1 MEIFNALMA
10 GFATAITP
18 INLLWCLVG
27 CALGTAVGVLPG
39 IGPAVAVAMLL
50 PITGKVDITASM
62 IFFSGI
68 YYGAMYGGS
77 TTSILLNTPG
87 ETASMV
93 TAMEG
98 NKMAKS
104 GRAGAALAT
113 AAIGSFVAGTIATVI
128 VTLFAPFVAE
138 FAVKLGPPE
147 YFLLMLLAFTTV
159 SAVLGKSTLRGMT
172 ALFVGLAAG
181 CVGLDQISG
190 QGRYTGGVPELLDGI
205 EIVLVAVGLFAVAE
219 VLHAVLYEGKVT
231 EGQNKLSRVHM
242 TKRDWKRSI
251 PAWLRGTA
259 IGTPFGCIPAGGTE
273 IPTFL
278 SYAMEKKLVKN
289 PEDKAEFGT
298 KGAIE
303 GVAGPEAAN
312 NATVTAALIPLLTL
326 GIPTSNTTAILLGA
340 FQNYGIQPGPQ
351 LFTTS
356 AALVWALIASLYI
369 GNVMLL
375 VLNLPMVGLWVKLL
389 KIPKPQLYAGI
400 LIFATV
406 GAYGMRQSAFDLFLL
421 YAIGLLGV
429 VMRRFD
435 FPTAPVVVGMI
446 LGPLAEAQLR
456 NAMSI
461 GEGSAV
467 VFFQRPMSI
476 TLVVIVVAVLVLPR
490 LAKRMSERKLKRLA
504 QLDA

>member
-1 MEIFNALMA
+1 MDIFNALMQ
-10 GFATAITP
+10 GFAAAITP
-18 INLLWCLVG
+18 ANLLWCLVG

-50 PITGKVDITASM
+50 PITGKVDVTASM

-113 AAIGSFVAGTIATVI
+113 AAIGSFVAGTIATII
-128 VTLFAPFVAE
+128 VTLFAPFVAD

-172 ALFVGLAAG
+172 ALFIGLAAG

-219 VLHAVLYEGKVT
+219 VLYAVLYEGKVV

-242 TKRDWKRSI
+242 SKRDWKRSI

-278 SYAMEKKLVKN
+278 SYAMEKKLAK
-289 PEDKAEFGT
+289 DSDAKGEFGT
-298 KGAIE
+298 TGAIE

-421 YAIGLLGV
+421 YAIGVLGV
-429 VMRRFD
+429 IMRRFD

-461 GEGSAV
+461 GEGSAA

-476 TLVVIVVAVLVLPR
+476 VLILVVLAVLILPR
-490 LAKRMSERKLKRLA
+490 VAKAMAMKKARAEGA
-504 QLDA
+504 

>member
-1 MEIFNALMA
+1 MDTFNLLLQGFGTALSL
-10 GFATAITP
+10 T
-18 INLLWCLVG
+18 NLLWALFG

-39 IGPAVAVAMLL
+39 IGPATTVAMLL
-50 PITGKVDITASM
+50 PITAKVDITASM
-62 IFFSGI
+62 IFFAGI

-104 GRAGAALAT
+104 GRAGQALAT
-113 AAIGSFVAGTIATVI
+113 AAIGSFVAGTIATVV
-128 VTLFAPFVAE
+128 VTLFAPVVAE
-138 FAVKLGPPE
+138 YAVKLGPPE
-147 YFLLMLLAFTTV
+147 YFLLMVLAFTTV
-159 SAVLGKSTLRGMT
+159 SAVLGKSTVR
-172 ALFVGLAAG
+172 GLAALFIG
-181 CVGLDQISG
+181 LAVGLIGMDQISG
-190 QGRYTGGVPELLDGI
+190 QPRYTGGKAEFLDGI

-219 VLHAVLYEGKVT
+219 VLHAVLFEGKIVET
-231 EGQNKLSRVHM
+231 QNRLTRVHM
-242 TKRDWKRSI
+242 DKRDWRRSI

-259 IGTPFGCIPAGGTE
+259 IGAPFGCIPAGGTE

-278 SYAMEKKLVKN
+278 SYATEKKLAKGD
-289 PEDKAEFGT
+289 DKAEFG
-298 KGAIE
+298 KEGAIE

-312 NATVTAALIPLLTL
+312 NATVTTALIPLLTL

-356 AALVWALIASLYI
+356 AALVWALVASLYI

-375 VLNLPMVGLWVKLL
+375 ILNLPMVGLWVKLL

-406 GAYGMRQSAFDLFLL
+406 GAYGMRQSSFDLFLL
-421 YAIGLLGV
+421 YVIGAIGV

-461 GEGSAV
+461 GEGKWS
-467 VFFQRPMSI
+467 VFVERPVSI
-476 TLVVIVVAVLVLPR
+476 FLIVVIVTVLLLPR
-490 LAKRMSERKLKRLA
+490 ILRWRAARRA
-504 QLDA
+504 A

>member
-1 MEIFNALMA
+1 MEILNALLQ
-10 GFATAITP
+10 GFATAISP
-18 INLLWCLVG
+18 VNLVWALVG

-50 PITGKVDITASM
+50 PITAKVDVTASM
-62 IFFSGI
+62 IFFAGI

-128 VTLFAPFVAE
+128 VTLFAPYVAE
-138 FAVKLGPPE
+138 FAIRLGPPE
-147 YFLLMLLAFTTV
+147 YFLLMVLAFTTV
-159 SAVLGKSTLRGMT
+159 SAVLGQSPLRGMT
-172 ALFVGLAAG
+172 ALFIGLAVGLI
-181 CVGLDQISG
+181 GLDQISG
-190 QGRYTGGVPELLDGI
+190 QARYTLGVPELLDGI

-219 VLHAVLYEGKVT
+219 VLYAALYEGRVT
-231 EGQNKLSRVHM
+231 ESQHRLSKVHM
-242 TKRDWKRSI
+242 TARDWKRSV

-259 IGTPFGCIPAGGTE
+259 IGAPFGCIPAGGTE

-278 SYAMEKKLVKN
+278 SYAAEKKLAKGEN
-289 PEDKAEFGT
+289 LAEFGT
-298 KGAIE
+298 RGAIE

-312 NATVTAALIPLLTL
+312 NATVTTALIPLLTL
-326 GIPTSNTTAILLGA
+326 GIPTSNTTAVLLGA

-351 LFTTS
+351 LFTNS
-356 AALVWALIASLYI
+356 ANLVWALIASLYI

-375 VLNLPMVGLWVKLL
+375 ILNLPMVGLWVKLL

-406 GAYGMRQSAFDLFLL
+406 GAYGMRQSAFDLVLL
-421 YAIGLLGV
+421 YAIGLVGV
-429 VMRRFD
+429 VMRRYD

-456 NAMSI
+456 NAVSI
-461 GEGSAV
+461 GEGSAM
-467 VFFQRPMSI
+467 VFLQRPMS
-476 TLVVIVVAVLVLPR
+476 VVMIVLILAVLIVPR
-490 LAKRMSERKLKRLA
+490 LMKYRAGRA
-504 QLDA
+504 IPG

>member
-1 MEIFNALMA
+1 MEIFDALMA
-10 GFATAITP
+10 GFATAATP
-18 INLLWCLVG
+18 ANLLWALVG

-50 PITGKVDITASM
+50 PITAKVEVTASM
-62 IFFSGI
+62 IFFAGI

-113 AAIGSFVAGTIATVI
+113 SAIGSFVAGTVATVV
-128 VTLFAPFVAE
+128 VTLFAPYVAD

-147 YFLLMLLAFTTV
+147 YFMLMVLAFTTV
-159 SAVLGKSTLRGMT
+159 SAVLGKSTVR
-172 ALFVGLAAG
+172 GLAALFIG
-181 CVGLDQISG
+181 LAVGLIGMDQISG
-190 QGRYTGGVPELLDGI
+190 QPRYTGGKAEFLDGI

-219 VLHAVLYEGKVT
+219 VLHAVLFEGKIVET
-231 EGQNKLSRVHM
+231 QNRLTRVHM
-242 TKRDWKRSI
+242 DKRDWRRSI

-259 IGTPFGCIPAGGTE
+259 IGAPFGCIPAGGTE

-278 SYAMEKKLVKN
+278 SYATEKKLAKG
-289 PEDKAEFGT
+289 EDKAEFGT
-298 KGAIE
+298 RGAIE
-303 GVAGPEAAN
+303 GVAGPESAN
-312 NATVTAALIPLLTL
+312 NATVTTALIPLLTL

-351 LFTTS
+351 LFSTS
-356 AALVWALIASLYI
+356 AALVWALVASLYI

-375 VLNLPMVGLWVKLL
+375 ILNLPMVGLWVKLL

-406 GAYGMRQSAFDLFLL
+406 GAYGMRQSSFDLFLL
-421 YAIGLLGV
+421 YVIGAIGV

-461 GEGSAV
+461 GEGKWS
-467 VFFQRPMSI
+467 VFVERPVSI
-476 TLVVIVVAVLVLPR
+476 FLIVVIVTVLLLPR
-490 LAKRMSERKLKRLA
+490 ILRWRAARRA
-504 QLDA
+504 A

>member
-10 GFATAITP
+10 GFTAAITP
-18 INLLWCLVG
+18 VNLLWCLVG

-181 CVGLDQISG
+181 CIGLDQISG

-219 VLHAVLYEGKVT
+219 VLYAVLYEGKVV
-231 EGQNKLSRVHM
+231 EGQNKLTRVHM
-242 TKRDWKRSI
+242 TARDWKRSI

-278 SYAMEKKLVKN
+278 SYATEKKLAK
-289 PEDKAEFGT
+289 DADAKAEFGT

-461 GEGSAV
+461 GEGSAS

-476 TLVVIVVAVLVLPR
+476 TLVVIIVAVLVLPR
-490 LAKRMSERKLKRLA
+490 VAKRMSDRKLARLA
-504 QLDA
+504 AQ

>member
-1 MEIFNALMA
+1 MDIFNALLQ

-18 INLLWCLVG
+18 VNLLWALVG

-50 PITGKVDITASM
+50 PITAKVDITASM

-128 VTLFAPFVAE
+128 VTLFAPYVAE

-147 YFLLMLLAFTTV
+147 YFLLMVLAFTTV
-159 SAVLGKSTLRGMT
+159 SAVLGQSTLRGMT
-172 ALFVGLAAG
+172 ALFIGLAIG
-181 CVGLDQISG
+181 LVGMDQISG
-190 QGRYTGGVPELLDGI
+190 QARYTLGIPEFLDGV

-219 VLHAVLYEGKVT
+219 VLHFALYEGREVET
-231 EGQNKLSRVHM
+231 QNHMSRVYM
-242 TKRDWKRSI
+242 SGSEWKRSL

-278 SYAMEKKLVKN
+278 SYAVEKKLAS
-289 PEDKAEFGT
+289 PENKADFGT
-298 KGAIE
+298 RGAIE

-356 AALVWALIASLYI
+356 ASLVWALIASLYI

-375 VLNLPMVGLWVKLL
+375 ILNLPLVKIWVQLL

-400 LIFATV
+400 LIFSTV
-406 GAYGMRQSAFDLFLL
+406 GAYGMRQSAFDLVLL
-421 YAIGLLGV
+421 WGIGVVGV

-435 FPTAPVVVGMI
+435 IPTAPVLVGMI

-456 NAMSI
+456 NAISI
-461 GEGSAV
+461 GEGSGW
-467 VFFQRPMSI
+467 VFLQRPMSV
-476 TLVVIVVAVLVLPR
+476 TLIVIIVSVLVLPR
-490 LAKRMSERKLKRLA
+490 VLPRVLRMLRS
-504 QLDA
+504 

>member
-1 MEIFNALMA
+1 MDIFNALLS
-10 GFATAITP
+10 GFAAAITP
-18 INLLWCLVG
+18 INLLWCLIG

-113 AAIGSFVAGTIATVI
+113 AAIGSFVAGTIATVV
-128 VTLFAPFVAE
+128 VTLFAPFVADY
-138 FAVKLGPPE
+138 AVRLAAPE

-172 ALFVGLAAG
+172 ALFAGLAIG

-190 QGRYTGGVPELLDGI
+190 QGRYTGDMPELLDGI

-219 VLHAVLYEGKVT
+219 VLYAVLYEGRVV
-231 EGQNKLSRVHM
+231 EGQNKLTRVHM

-251 PAWLRGTA
+251 PAWLRGAA

-278 SYAMEKKLVKN
+278 SYATEKKMAK
-289 PEDKAEFGT
+289 DADAKSEFGT
-298 KGAIE
+298 TGAIE

-326 GIPTSNTTAILLGA
+326 GIPTSNTTAIMLGA

-369 GNVMLL
+369 GNLMLL

-406 GAYGMRQSAFDLFLL
+406 GAYGMRQNTFDLFLL

-446 LGPLAEAQLR
+446 LGPLAEANLR
-456 NAMSI
+456 NAISM
-461 GEGSAV
+461 GQGSPV
-467 VFFQRPMSI
+467 VFFQRPESI
-476 TLVVIVVAVLVLPR
+476 VILVVIVAVLVLPR
-490 LAKRMSERKLKRLA
+490 VAKRMSEKKLARLA
-504 QLDA
+504 ASS

>member
-1 MEIFNALMA
+1 MDILNALIQ
-10 GFATAITP
+10 GFGTAISP
-18 INLLWCLVG
+18 ANLLWALVG
-27 CALGTAVGVLPG
+27 CILGTAVGVLPG

-50 PITGKVDITASM
+50 PITAKVDVTASM
-62 IFFSGI
+62 IFFAGI

-113 AAIGSFVAGTIATVI
+113 AAIGSFVAGTIATII
-128 VTLFAPFVAE
+128 VTLFAPYVAE

-147 YFLLMLLAFTTV
+147 YFLLMILAFTTV
-159 SAVLGKSTLRGMT
+159 SAVLGASPLRGMT
-172 ALFVGLAAG
+172 SLFIGLAVGL
-181 CVGLDQISG
+181 VGLDQISG
-190 QGRYTGGVPELLDGI
+190 QARYTLGVPELLDGI

-219 VLHAVLYEGKVT
+219 VLYAALYEGRSVETQNRLSKVY
-231 EGQNKLSRVHM
+231 M
-242 TKRDWKRSI
+242 TGRDWRRSI

-259 IGTPFGCIPAGGTE
+259 IGAPFGCIPAGGTE

-278 SYAMEKKLVKN
+278 SYAAEKKLAKGEN
-289 PEDKAEFGT
+289 LAEFGT

-312 NATVTAALIPLLTL
+312 NATVTTALIPLLTL

-375 VLNLPMVGLWVKLL
+375 ILNLPMVGLWVKLL

-406 GAYGMRQSAFDLFLL
+406 GAYGMRQSAFDLVLL
-421 YAIGLLGV
+421 YGIGVIGV
-429 VMRRFD
+429 LMRRYD

-446 LGPLAEAQLR
+446 LGPLAEAQMR
-456 NAMSI
+456 NAVSI
-461 GEGSAV
+461 GEGS
-467 VFFQRPMSI
+467 FLIFLQRPMSI
-476 TLVVIVVAVLVLPR
+476 AMLVVIAAIVVLPR
-490 LAKRMSERKLKRLA
+490 VAKLRRKPVVA
-504 QLDA
+504 

>member
-1 MEIFNALMA
+1 MDVLNALIG
-10 GFATAITP
+10 GFASALSIS
-18 INLLWCLVG
+18 NLLWCLVG

-50 PITGKVDITASM
+50 PITAKVDITASM
-62 IFFSGI
+62 IFFAGI

-113 AAIGSFVAGTIATVI
+113 SAIGSFVAGTVATVF
-128 VTLFAPFVAE
+128 VTLFAPVVAD

-147 YFLLMLLAFTTV
+147 YFMLMVLAFTTV
-159 SAVLGKSTLRGMT
+159 SSVLGKSTLRGLT
-172 ALFVGLAAG
+172 ALFIGLAIG
-181 CVGLDQISG
+181 CIGLDQISG
-190 QGRYTGGVPELLDGI
+190 QARYTLGIPELLDGI

-219 VLHAVLYEGKVT
+219 VLHAAMYEGRVSET
-231 EGQNKLSRVHM
+231 QNALSRVHM
-242 TKRDWKRSI
+242 TRLDWRRSI

-259 IGTPFGCIPAGGTE
+259 IGSPFGCIPAGGTE

-278 SYAMEKKLVKN
+278 SYATEKKLAKGDN
-289 PEDKAEFGT
+289 LAEFGT

-312 NATVTAALIPLLTL
+312 NATVTTALIPLLTL

-351 LFTTS
+351 LFTSS

-375 VLNLPMVGLWVKLL
+375 ILNLPMVGLWVKLL

-406 GAYGMRQSAFDLFLL
+406 GAYGMRQSAFDLVLL
-421 YAIGLLGV
+421 YGIGVFGV
-429 VMRRFD
+429 LMRRFD

-456 NAMSI
+456 NAVSI
-461 GEGSAV
+461 GEGSAM
-467 VFFQRPMSI
+467 VFLQRPMSLALLI
-476 TLVVIVVAVLVLPR
+476 LVIAVVVLPR
-490 LAKRMSERKLKRLA
+490 LARARARRRTA
-504 QLDA
+504 PA